1 MPNPNDPSA
10 ADPKPI
16 RVTIQHPFLSH
27 YRVPVFRQLAQRPG
41 IKLLVVYGHMPN
53 MPNVDPDG
61 FDGRYEPLE
70 IQTLM
75 GKEIMWC
82 GTHMRYVSKKRSDVM
97 VLMWNT
103 RYLSLV
109 PALIKAKFTG
119 VKTILWGHGC
129 SKTETGLRSMLRQT
143 VAKLGDALLLYN
155 HTVAQRYRDYGWPAE
170 RVYVGL
176 NSLDQTAARSAR
188 EKWSSDPAK
197 LDAFRKEHDLDKG
210 PYIFFVSRLDPAN
223 RLDLLVTAVA
233 GLKDKHPG
241 LQALIVGKG
250 EDERKRLETLAE
262 SLGVTDNIRFLG
274 AIYGEEQLAPYF
286 MSSTVFCYPSNMGLS
301 ILHAF
306 GYGLPVICGDK
317 QELMGPE
324 VEALKDGENGLFF
337 RHGDADSLAQAL
349 DRVLSDPRL
358 ASKMA
363 DGARATIDN
372 QFNINTMVTGIE
384 DAIRYCASIAR

>member
-1 MPNPNDPSA
+1 MPNPNDPNA

-233 GLKDKHPG
+233 SLKDKHPG

-250 EDERKRLETLAE
+250 EDERKRLETLAD

-349 DRVLSDPRL
+349 DRVLSDPQL
-358 ASKMA
+358 ARKMS